1 LLKHI
6 VTIIAIISIAI
17 GCSGVG
23 RKRSPDG
30 PVPFRTIISGQ
41 YSQADTAAVYLIDNN
56 EQWQKIW
63 DLAMGNQDPLPRAV
77 ELDFKNNV
85 ALAVFMGKKSSAGH
99 RVEISKITKKGEKLT
114 VLVKNHHSSGG
125 MVLPVVTSPYQL
137 ITIPRGKYKLDIRY
151 EQVNDQ
157 N

>member
-1 LLKHI
+1 MLKHI
-6 VTIIAIISIAI
+6 VAIIAVILIVA

-23 RKRSPDG
+23 KKRSPDG
-30 PVPFRTIISGQ
+30 PVAFQTILSGQ

-56 EQWQKIW
+56 DQWRKIW
-63 DLAMGNQDPLPRAV
+63 DLAMGRQDPLPHAV
-77 ELDFKNNV
+77 KLDFKNNM
-85 ALAVFMGKKSSAGH
+85 ALAVFMGKKGAVGH

-125 MVLPVVTSPYQL
+125 MVLPVVTSPYHL
-137 ITIPRGKYKLDIRY
+137 ITIPKGKYKLNVRH

>member
-1 LLKHI
+1 MLKHI
-6 VTIIAIISIAI
+6 VAIIAVISIAA
-17 GCSGVG
+17 GCSGVN
-23 RKRSPDG
+23 KKHSLDG

-56 EQWQKIW
+56 NQWLKIW
-63 DLAMGNQDPLPRAV
+63 DLAMGKQDPLPHAV
-77 ELDFKNNV
+77 ELDFKANM
-85 ALAVFMGKKSSAGH
+85 ALGVFMGKKGAAGH
-99 RVEISKITKKGEKLT
+99 RIEVSNITKKGEKLT
-114 VLVKNHHSSGG
+114 VLIKNHHSAEG